1 MMGIKPAGHASE
13 VLDSPST
20 DKFTRRRDELSLGRV
35 IPAGRGMGR
44 SVGGPHAASPLDP
57 SYTDRLANFLRSL
70 GQAAIV
76 AGPGQLEVDLSPT
89 GPTPAELEI
98 YLRVWRVLYPDA
110 EVQLDGDDAE
120 RRPVPAA

>member
-1 MMGIKPAGHASE
+1 MQ
-13 VLDSPST
+13 L
-20 DKFTRRRDELSLGRV
+20 RLS
-35 IPAGRGMGR
+35 
-44 SVGGPHAASPLDP
+44 DP

-76 AGPGQLEVDLSPT
+76 AGPGQLEVELSPS

-110 EVQLDGDDAE
+110 EVQLGGDAWGNDDAAPE
-120 RRPVPAA
+120 A